1 MAVSVIYESSVR
13 PGTTVPCMY
22 RVISIDGQEVSRE
35 LARFE
40 EVLASNSS
48 VALSYKAA
56 VQANLETLVSIFNSA
71 SGLSSELYEEAA
83 ISLASLDLF
92 VLSYTENMLAPVTP

>member
-1 MAVSVIYESSVR
+1 MAVSVTYESSVR

-22 RVISIDGQEVSRE
+22 RVITIDGQEVSKE
-35 LARFE
+35 FAKFE
-40 EVLASNSS
+40 EVLASNPS
-48 VALSYKAA
+48 VALSYKDA
-56 VQANLETLVSIFNSA
+56 VQANLEALVSTFSSA
-71 SGLSSELYEEAA
+71 SELSSQLYEEAA